1 MCVGALER
9 VRSTASPSALPEVAH
24 GRSAERVSQA
34 EPWHWLCSD
43 SQPRREVLT
52 ANASVMCR
60 GRGQRTRPNTLPT
73 RNEDKDAECNG
84 VRALRRAEGD
94 GVGNSRKE
102 QAEWSMGRGWEH
114 RSATLWGGSIGRPHQ
129 REKPLEWERCNE

>member
-9 VRSTASPSALPEVAH
+9 VRSTASPSARPGVAP
-24 GRSAERVSQA
+24 GRSAERVSQG
-34 EPWHWLCSD
+34 EPRHWLRSD

-52 ANASVMCR
+52 ANASVMRR

-84 VRALRRAEGD
+84 VRTLRHTEGD
-94 GVGNSRKE
+94 GVGHSRKE
-102 QAEWSMGRGWEH
+102 QAEWSMGRGWGH
-114 RSATLWGGSIGRPHQ
+114 RSAT
-129 REKPLEWERCNE
+129 